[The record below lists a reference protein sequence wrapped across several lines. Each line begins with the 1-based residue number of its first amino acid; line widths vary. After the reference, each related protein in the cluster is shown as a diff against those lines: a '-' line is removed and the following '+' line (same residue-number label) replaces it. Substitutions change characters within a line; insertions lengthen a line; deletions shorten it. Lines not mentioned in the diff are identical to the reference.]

1 MYFLKKCRVNY
12 GIYALVLILLVSLLG
27 GCRNQKVTQ
36 TEQEENMIQS
46 LIPAEDETDSQF
58 DTEES
63 NKAGESEETSLQSEE
78 MSIQLVVEN
87 GDYLI
92 EILQKLVDLGWGDS
106 VEQLLN
112 RLDEMDRSP
121 FRVWSQIPN
130 AKERAFIAEGYIA
143 PGTYCWPESAS
154 LEEVLGQLL
163 ASWDLLLDETM
174 EAEANRQGYTIDEIL
189 IMASI
194 VEWESSVDPYQ
205 IVKPD
210 VAAVVRNRV
219 ESETALQ
226 MDVTIFY
233 LQDALA
239 PYRDAEQFEAS
250 YDTYLRSTLPAG
262 PIGSPS
268 LESVKA
274 VLAPADTQ
282 NLFFVYDEEGNYY
295 FAEDY
300 DQHLR
305 NCQLAGIE

>member
-12 GIYALVLILLVSLLG
+12 GIYALILILLGSLLS
-27 GCRNQKVTQ
+27 GCRNQKATQ
-36 TEQEENMIQS
+36 TEQEESMIQS
-46 LIPAEDETDSQF
+46 SIPAEDEMDSQS
-58 DTEES
+58 EKE
-63 NKAGESEETSLQSEE
+63 ESEESEEASSQSEE
-78 MSIQLVVEN
+78 TERELVVEN

-112 RLDEMDRSP
+112 RLDEMDRSQ
-121 FRVWSQIPN
+121 FRVWSQISN

-143 PGTYCWPESAS
+143 PGTYYWPESAS

-163 ASWDLLLDETM
+163 GSWDLLLDETM

-268 LESVKA
+268 LESVQA
-274 VLAPADTQ
+274 VLTPADTK

-300 DQHLR
+300 DQHLL